1 MKIVLCGL
9 AFSCALVLNCFI
21 SGAVGAV
28 EEWRIGKSEIAAMMG
43 PSYCPTF
50 TQIERVGGYSL
61 LQELCIFGDEKLR
74 VGTFFADGGAP
85 RIAVMSRFD
94 SDFRAVNGVCQGMA
108 GCLYN
113 AEYDRL
119 ITKSTAGIKVFDR
132 TLERLHAL
140 DRSSVYEFDTNI
152 PEYSLDASVGAIGI
166 SRNGKWLV
174 VEIKN
179 KGIDLIDLVA
189 FTRKRLISPGVL
201 YGYGRDPQHEL
212 AVSNDGEYVAV
223 MGMNGGFKVV
233 TATPDCVDS
242 CEVVMG
248 NTSGFIS
255 SFNFA
260 SHPVFDTAGQRLSFF
275 ATSFHEGVKRVELF
289 GPLYS
294 QSSLTYLALGDS
306 FTSGEG
312 ETEDRFYKAGTNN
325 SSNRCHLSSRAY
337 PFLLSDAMKI
347 PKAHVASVA
356 CAGATIK
363 DIVGARDGQ
372 YTNRPLA
379 LENFLPGNISQS
391 EFVEYYQPAVVTV
404 GIGGNDAGLMG
415 KLKTCAMPDICEWVS
430 DPDLR
435 VGAAKEIQRL
445 FYKLRDMYQRLKEQ
459 YDGILYAVGYPH
471 IINPEGL
478 CDPVTTTLF
487 TYAERIF
494 MKQSLTYLNEVIKA
508 AAESTGITYLDIE
521 NSLVGREL
529 CSESLQRVINGIRFG
544 DDIAVFASLPAVK
557 IIGNETFH
565 PTPEGHQIIARYI
578 TENYGDLQIRRG
590 CTACLDTL
598 SPPPIPPYWGEE
610 SSESSFVESGE
621 FLDNTE
627 LVSTVPSTYLRL
639 PPGTFESGSVI
650 RVELHS
656 GIRLLGEWTALPDGS
671 AKQELT
677 VPDDTP
683 EGYHSIHVYGT
694 ARSLIPIDIYQVI
707 SYEHREENNQT
718 LTTHNASISPPGP
731 IVDKGEVLGAVM
743 MGDLMG
749 ISQSQDYEVS
759 GNKATQPNCFLNVV
773 TFSLFVLGVGVALL
787 ALWKIKT
794 IYSQDRGG

>member
-1 MKIVLCGL
+1 MKTVVCGL
-9 AFSCALVLNCFI
+9 AFSCALVFSCLV
-21 SGAVGAV
+21 SGTAGAV
-28 EEWRIGKSEIAAMMG
+28 EQWRVGKSEGASMT
-43 PSYCPTF
+43 SSLDCPTF
-50 TQIERVGGYSL
+50 SQGERVSGYPL
-61 LQELCIFGDEKLR
+61 LQELCMFGNEKLR
-74 VGTFFADGGAP
+74 VGTFFADGSAP
-85 RIAVMSRFD
+85 RLAVMGRFD
-94 SDFRAVNGVCQGMA
+94 SEFRMVNGVCQGTA
-108 GCLYN
+108 GCLYD

-119 ITKSTAGIKVFDR
+119 ITKTTAGVKVFDR
-132 TLERLHAL
+132 TLERLHASN
-140 DRSSVYEFDTNI
+140 RSSVYEFDTNI

-166 SRNGKWLV
+166 SRNGMWLV
-174 VEIKN
+174 VEVKN
-179 KGIDLIDLVA
+179 KGIDLIDLTT
-189 FTRKRLISPGVL
+189 FTKKRILSPGVL

-212 AVSNDGEYVAV
+212 AVSNNGEHVAV

-233 TATPDCVDS
+233 SVTPDCVGS

-260 SHPVFDTAGQRLSFF
+260 SHPVFDTARQRLSFF
-275 ATSFHEGVKRVELF
+275 AASFHEGVKRVELF

-337 PFLLSDAMKI
+337 PFLLSGAMNI
-347 PKAHVASVA
+347 PKTHVASVA

-430 DPDLR
+430 DPDLHI
-435 VGAAKEIQRL
+435 GAAKEIQRL

-471 IINPEGL
+471 IINPEGM

-521 NSLVGREL
+521 NSLTGQAL
-529 CSESLQRVINGIRFG
+529 CSKFSSRAINGVRFG
-544 DDIAVFASLPAVK
+544 DDIALVSSLPMLK
-557 IIGNETFH
+557 LIGNETFH
-565 PTPEGHQIIARYI
+565 PTPEGHDTIARYI
-578 TENYGDLQIRRG
+578 IENYGDLQIPKG
-590 CTACLDTL
+590 CMVCLQTQL
-598 SPPPIPPYWGEE
+598 PPPIPPYWGEE
-610 SSESSFVESGE
+610 TPESPLVESEE
-621 FLDNTE
+621 FLDRTE
-627 LVSTVPSTYLRL
+627 LTSLAPSVHLKL
-639 PPGTFESGSVI
+639 PRGTLEPGSAI
-650 RVELHS
+650 RAELHS
-656 GIRLLGEWTALPDGS
+656 EIRLLGEWTALPDGS
-671 AKQELT
+671 AEGELRLSDDI
-677 VPDDTP
+677 PD
-683 EGYHSIHVYGT
+683 GYHTIHVYGT
-694 ARSLIPIDIYQVI
+694 ARSRVPIDIYQVI
-707 SYEHREENNQT
+707 SYEHQEKVNKAPTPSNP
-718 LTTHNASISPPGP
+718 LSSLDPV
-731 IVDKGEVLGAVM
+731 VDKGGVLGVAVTKDSVGISQTQQQKIASHEATLPTRSLDIIVILLYVLGA
-743 MGDLMG
+743 GAG
-749 ISQSQDYEVS
+749 
-759 GNKATQPNCFLNVV
+759 
-773 TFSLFVLGVGVALL
+773 LFVA
-787 ALWKIKT
+787 WKIKT